1 MQKQEAKP
9 QLYTYEASAADGAEQ
24 LASLYNLRQKQPGLQ
39 TVHLFGYGLNEQELQ
54 QLHNLQVKPH
64 LTATPA
70 GVQGLNWR
78 QSIKLGETVEVAGKY
93 KSTSSKPTKLY
104 VHAAGKAQDSVAFK
118 TDSTYTFNL
127 RYKPKQQGRFV
138 YTLTAKSGEQVDTL
152 GQVPVQVEPTQELG
166 VLLLASSPNFEF
178 KFLKNHLAQLQ
189 HRVALRTSIS
199 KDLSQSEWLNM
210 PQKDLSRLSSKLLQ
224 DFDVVITEPEALQNL
239 SSSERAALE
248 RAVTE
253 DGLGVLT
260 IAATPVNSRSTSF
273 FTGFKTKRLSQQDSR
288 NARASWANNSNATAT
303 AAPYTLAN
311 TTAVKSLIAEDDG
324 NNLAGAKRAGWGSI
338 AMSFVPQTFPWVLEG
353 KEETYASYWAH
364 LLSGL
369 AKEEAKEKFWQ
380 LTKSQFPQP
389 NQPTILAFTDYTL
402 AEGAAAPTAIVIS
415 LVDST
420 SISLPLAQQQYQPE
434 QFSGTFWPRRSGWYN
449 VQTADAAPYFFFVQ
463 DSSDWESESIAAR
476 REATQAF
483 AAQQS
488 LKPSGDA
495 TVAYKEEPVSLL
507 WFFAL
512 FVLSSG
518 FLWLEEKF

>member
-1 MQKQEAKP
+1 M
-9 QLYTYEASAADGAEQ
+9 
-24 LASLYNLRQKQPGLQ
+24 
-39 TVHLFGYGLNEQELQ
+39 
-54 QLHNLQVKPH
+54 
-64 LTATPA
+64 
-70 GVQGLNWR
+70 QGLNWR
-78 QSIKLGETVEVAGKY
+78 QSIKLGEAVEVAGKF
-93 KSTSSKPTKLY
+93 KASNKPAKLY
-104 VHAAGKAQDSVAFK
+104 LYAAGKAQDSVAFK

-199 KDLSQSEWLNM
+199 KDLSQSEWLNL
-210 PQKDLSRLSSKLLQ
+210 PQRDLSRLSSKLLQ

-260 IAATPVNSRSTSF
+260 IAAAPVVSRSTSF
-273 FTGFKTKRLSQQDSR
+273 FTGFQTKRLSQQDSR
-288 NARASWANNSNATAT
+288 SARASWASNSTATAT

-369 AKEEAKEKFWQ
+369 AKEESQEKFWQ
-380 LTKSQFPQP
+380 LVKPQVPQP
-389 NQPTILAFTDYTL
+389 NQPTILDFTDYTL
-402 AEGAAAPTAIVIS
+402 ADGAAAPTAIVIS

-434 QFSGTFWPRRSGWYN
+434 QFSGTFWPRRSGWYQ

-463 DSSDWESESIAAR
+463 DSSDWEFESIAAR

-488 LKPSGDA
+488 IRSAEDTA
-495 TVAYKEEPVSLL
+495 IAYKKEPVSLL